1 MGFFQSK
8 VFTLFAL
15 AIVFFLAVSIIKLW
29 PEKTVIEARLENL
42 ENKIG
47 ETENSNVN
55 LARLLDYFKSRS
67 YLEREAKLKLN
78 VRRPDENV
86 VFIYEDE
93 KENSVKKSSFA
104 KAMADKEVL
113 GLEGLT
119 NFEKW
124 LKYLFE

>member
-1 MGFFQSK
+1 MSRGFFQS
-8 VFTLFAL
+8 TLLNILAL
-15 AIVFFLAVSIIKLW
+15 AAVFFLAVSIGKLR
-29 PEKTVIEARLENL
+29 PQKTIIDARLQNL
-42 ENKIG
+42 EGKIT
-47 ETENSNVN
+47 ETEKANSD
-55 LARLLDYFKSRS
+55 LARLLDYFKSRA

-93 KENSVKKSSFA
+93 KESAMNNENSQGFS
-104 KAMADKEVL
+104 

-124 LKYLFE
+124 LKYLFGN